1 MDKIS
6 DLKNIVINTLDTNK
20 AEDIVTID
28 LKDKSSMAD
37 FMIIASGT
45 SSRHIQSLS
54 EQVLEKLKDNGFK
67 NSKIEGKESSE
78 WKLVDGI
85 DLIVHIFHPEK
96 RKFYELEKIWSELI
110 PKRES
115 YHMKKIQIY
124 LIIFCTQFLFLEK
137 VNSAEIDIYKKIDL
151 FGEVLEKINKEY
163 VDEINQSESMDSA
176 INGLLQ
182 SLDPYSSYMSPE
194 IFEEMQTETSGEFG
208 GLGIEVSM
216 EAGVVKVI
224 TPIDDTPASK
234 AGIKAGDYIVKIND
248 VQVQGKSLSEAVDL
262 MRGPVGSGIELT
274 VRRRGAKKA
283 LTFNVVREIIEVQSV
298 KSELLENNIGYLRL
312 TSFNDNSSQQI
323 KKQIKK
329 LKKNKN
335 LNSYILD
342 LRNNP
347 GGLLSQAIKI
357 SDFFLENGEIVSTKS
372 RKKSENRK
380 WFAKKGD
387 ILDGKTLLVL
397 INYGSASAS
406 EIVAGALK
414 DHKRAILVGENS
426 YGKGSVQSII
436 PLKNKGAIRLTVAKY
451 YLPSG
456 KSISEVGVRPDIE
469 VNEEGDD
476 FRIKTDTDNQLNY
489 AIKLLNG

>member
-1 MDKIS
+1 
-6 DLKNIVINTLDTNK
+6 
-20 AEDIVTID
+20 
-28 LKDKSSMAD
+28 
-37 FMIIASGT
+37 
-45 SSRHIQSLS
+45 
-54 EQVLEKLKDNGFK
+54 
-67 NSKIEGKESSE
+67 
-78 WKLVDGI
+78 
-85 DLIVHIFHPEK
+85 
-96 RKFYELEKIWSELI
+96 
-110 PKRES
+110 
-115 YHMKKIQIY
+115 MKKIQFY
-124 LIIFCTQFLFLEK
+124 LIIFLSSFYFSYS

-163 VDEINQSESMDSA
+163 VDEIDQSEGMDSA

-194 IFEEMQTETSGEFG
+194 IFQEMQTETSGEFG

-234 AGIKAGDYIVKIND
+234 AGIKAGDYIVKIDN

-262 MRGPVGSGIELT
+262 MRGLVGTEIELT
-274 VRRRGAKKA
+274 VRRRGEKKA
-283 LTFNVVREIIEVQSV
+283 LTFKITREIIEIQSV
-298 KSELLENNIGYLRL
+298 KSDLLENNIGYIRL
-312 TSFNDNSSQQI
+312 TSFNDNSSDQI
-323 KKQIKK
+323 KEKIKK
-329 LKKNKN
+329 LKENEN
-335 LNSYILD
+335 LKAFILD

-347 GGLLSQAIKI
+347 GGLLTQAIKI
-357 SDFFLENGEIVSTKS
+357 SDFFLDNGEIVSTKS

-380 WFAKKGD
+380 WFARKGD
-387 ILDGKTLLVL
+387 ITDGKTLVVL

-414 DHKRAILVGENS
+414 DHKRAILIGENS